1 MYELKCK
8 RIYEPAKQADGFR
21 ILVDRLWPRGIKKED
36 AKIDL
41 WAKDIAPS
49 TDLRKFFAHDPKKYA
64 SFKKAYREELTDNP
78 AAENFKDLCL
88 EKIKDQRVTLLYG
101 AKDEKYNHALV
112 LKTWLEEQM

>member
-1 MYELKCK
+1 MYELQCK
-8 RIYEPAKQADGFR
+8 RIYEPARQADGFR
-21 ILVDRLWPRGIKKED
+21 ILVDRLWPRRIKKED

-78 AAENFKDLCL
+78 AAKTFKDLCL

-112 LKTWLEEQM
+112 LKIWLEEQM

>member
-1 MYELKCK
+1 MYELQCK
-8 RIYEPAKQADGFR
+8 RIYEPAKQGDGFR

-49 TDLRKFFAHDPKKYA
+49 TDLRKFFGHDPKKYA

-112 LKTWLEEQM
+112 LKT